1 MSSDSPTDRELLLEI
16 LWRLGRIEQ
25 RLEKGASQVPQPER
39 SSPIRPR
46 LKQRPPTKGS
56 RGPVSGTGS
65 VVKRKTTTD
74 QIARLARYGTPSG
87 FLRTGETEA
96 PEKSSTPEH

>member
-1 MSSDSPTDRELLLEI
+1 MASDSPSDRELLLEI

-46 LKQRPPTKGS
+46 LKQRRPSKGS
-56 RGPVSGTGS
+56 RGPVSGTGG
-65 VVKRKTTTD
+65 VVKRKMTEE
-74 QIARLARYGTPSG
+74 QIARLARFSTPSG
-87 FLRTGETEA
+87 LLRKGETEPPKKSA
-96 PEKSSTPEH
+96 KPED